1 VRHGACEALD
11 ISAFIGGKI
20 IFAANGTGGARKP
33 DEPTLVSR
41 RLHTDESRLYPVV
54 GAAFAKHETVNH
66 SPRELD
72 QALALDRRR
81 AEIKTFAK
89 RTRSACA

>member
-1 VRHGACEALD
+1 VRRSTYRRS
-11 ISAFIGGKI
+11 SAFIGGKI